1 MSAPSTLQAPFAT
14 SSRWPVVIAT
24 LFLWALAAASI
35 VFWGLRL
42 AAPADT
48 APPPAVASAPVAV
61 DPASVGR
68 FLGAVNTPVA
78 AVATPDAASRFVL
91 QGVIA
96 DTDGQGAALIAVD
109 GKPARPFRVGASIG
123 DSYVLQSVGARAAS
137 LGAGARGPVAFTLK
151 LPDRPMAI
159 PGVAGPA
166 SPASTAPGS
175 FANPANPIGYPNPGN
190 PAGFGNPAG
199 PVRGP

>member
-1 MSAPSTLQAPFAT
+1 MAVVTL
-14 SSRWPVVIAT
+14 
-24 LFLWALAAASI
+24 LLWGVAAASI

-42 AAPADT
+42 SAPADS

-61 DPASVGR
+61 DAASVAR

-78 AVATPDAASRFVL
+78 AAATPDAASRFVL

-137 LGAGARGPVAFTLK
+137 LGTGARGPVAFTLK
-151 LPDRPMAI
+151 LPDRPLAI

-166 SPASTAPGS
+166 SPVSASPAS
-175 FANPANPIGYPNPGN
+175 FPSPANPAGFPAPGN
-190 PAGFGNPAG
+190 PAGFANPGNAAG
-199 PVRGP
+199 LVNQANPTRGP

>member
-1 MSAPSTLQAPFAT
+1 MSVPSTLQAPFAT
-14 SSRWPVVIAT
+14 SSRWPVALAT
-24 LFLWALAAASI
+24 LLVWGVAAASL

-42 AAPADT
+42 AAPADS
-48 APPPAVASAPVAV
+48 APPPAVASAPVTV
-61 DPASVGR
+61 DPTSVAR

-78 AVATPDAASRFVL
+78 AAATPDAASRFVL

-137 LGAGARGPVAFTLK
+137 LGAVARGPVAFTLK

-166 SPASTAPGS
+166 SPAASSPGGFGSPGGPGS
-175 FANPANPIGYPNPGN
+175 PGSPATFGG
-190 PAGFGNPAG
+190 PA
-199 PVRGP
+199 RGP

>member
-1 MSAPSTLQAPFAT
+1 VAVVTL
-14 SSRWPVVIAT
+14 
-24 LFLWALAAASI
+24 LLWGLAAACV

-42 AAPADT
+42 AAPAEST
-48 APPPAVASAPVAV
+48 APPAVASAPVTV

-68 FLGAVNTPVA
+68 LLGAVNTPA
-78 AVATPDAASRFVL
+78 AAAAMPDAASRFVL

-96 DTDGQGAALIAVD
+96 DTDGQGAALVAVD

-137 LGAGARGPVAFTLK
+137 LGTSARGPVAFTLK

-166 SPASTAPGS
+166 STVSAGPPAA
-175 FANPANPIGYPNPGN
+175 AN
-190 PAGFGNPAG
+190 PAGFAAPVNPAGFANAVNNPPAMANPGNFGGAAG